1 MYVIT
6 LKNKYI
12 SIFLRGRPMFS
23 QELVKEKVGAV
34 LVSHEIQSS
43 QLRTARKE
51 WKVLASAAGALE
63 SQ

>member
-1 MYVIT
+1 
-6 LKNKYI
+6 
-12 SIFLRGRPMFS
+12 MFS

-51 WKVLASAAGALE
+51 WKVLASAAGALRITVIDRGLATVRTV
-63 SQ
+63 SA